1 MHHWRTQWVPQERE
15 ANYPDCSGSCEG
27 GEPLPCDIDIGRGL
41 SPTEAITTQ
50 NKSDLLLMG
59 RAVIT
64 IIAFTRTRG
73 IKPRS
78 GVLVPMPPRS
88 LGKAVF

>member
-15 ANYPDCSGSCEG
+15 ANYPDCSGSGEG

-50 NKSDLLLMG
+50 NKSDLLLM
-59 RAVIT
+59 T
-64 IIAFTRTRG
+64 TRSYYNNCIFKDPWHQAEVG
-73 IKPRS
+73 GPS
-78 GVLVPMPPRS
+78 ADAAAQS
-88 LGKAVF
+88 W